1 MGREK
6 SAATLARRPL
16 TREEGARIVA
26 GYVRGRLGQDL
37 AEEFQV
43 SRRVIALVLVGDYTR
58 WRNPDEERILEAR
71 GGRQNRFLTEQDIK
85 GMRKMRFDGAPLSEI
100 AAMYL
105 VSDSTVSRVVR
116 GVLHGPVEAR

>member
-1 MGREK
+1 
-6 SAATLARRPL
+6 
-16 TREEGARIVA
+16 VA